1 MAAALKDLAVPTC
14 AIRQRFPARSK
25 NASLPKKRRCQISP
39 ARKRESAP
47 SARHA
52 LSGMCLSCFLPCRLS
67 RHTRHAAGSRPPRP
81 DRSAPSAPPT
91 EAARH
96 SARIRPTGTRAFP
109 AARPRPPCFPLP
121 GRQKRLAQSG
131 GNRKRR
137 TGRSAALLQ
146 KYPANR
152 AVFRKKPPDCSG
164 HRAGRSLPPGE
175 ILPSPP
181 PSANLSHPLSRKNPV
196 PAARPVRDSLSRP
209 QKTCGSFA
217 APLQATFPRNRTN
230 ALRLTIRWTGPPERP
245 AAGKPRSRSLSILTA
260 GPRSRFSG
268 IIGQGRRKPAEKKRK
283 PFSVRPVAGTIRFD
297 RPPASPAEPL
307 PATRPPPRNPGD
319 RHDDRHRYRPIP
331 CFSTR
336 KSAEKPQ
343 IHRHRL
349 AALACRTRYD
359 LQLPD
364 SKRHL

>member
-1 MAAALKDLAVPTC
+1 MAAVLKDLAVPTC

-25 NASLPKKRRCQISP
+25 NASLPEKRRCQISP

-164 HRAGRSLPPGE
+164 HRAGRSLP
-175 ILPSPP
+175 
-181 PSANLSHPLSRKNPV
+181 V
-196 PAARPVRDSLSRP
+196 
-209 QKTCGSFA
+209 
-217 APLQATFPRNRTN
+217 
-230 ALRLTIRWTGPPERP
+230 
-245 AAGKPRSRSLSILTA
+245 
-260 GPRSRFSG
+260 
-268 IIGQGRRKPAEKKRK
+268 
-283 PFSVRPVAGTIRFD
+283 
-297 RPPASPAEPL
+297 
-307 PATRPPPRNPGD
+307 
-319 RHDDRHRYRPIP
+319 
-331 CFSTR
+331 
-336 KSAEKPQ
+336 KSCP
-343 IHRHRL
+343 RHRL
-349 AALACRTRYD
+349 RPTCLTPSAGKTPFPPPGPSGTAFPARR
-359 LQLPD
+359 
-364 SKRHL
+364 KRAVLSPPRFRLHSPETEQTPSA